1 MMLQCIEFILAMI
14 RFKISPLKIR
24 PLFIFFFIIMY
35 YVIAFNFVHNMI
47 IFQVVRNMF
56 VLVLVAFLSIFVN
69 YLFWSKNILE
79 NDLAHFQK
87 EHLIEENLLACGDT
101 STERKSHEYTERK
114 GAKNIKSRKGGGRVS
129 FDRLEK
135 IISGLDYRM

>member
-1 MMLQCIEFILAMI
+1 MLQCIEFILAMI

-35 YVIAFNFVHNMI
+35 YVIVFNFVHNMV

-79 NDLAHFQK
+79 NDLTHFQK

-101 STERKSHEYTERK
+101 STER
-114 GAKNIKSRKGGGRVS
+114 
-129 FDRLEK
+129 
-135 IISGLDYRM
+135 